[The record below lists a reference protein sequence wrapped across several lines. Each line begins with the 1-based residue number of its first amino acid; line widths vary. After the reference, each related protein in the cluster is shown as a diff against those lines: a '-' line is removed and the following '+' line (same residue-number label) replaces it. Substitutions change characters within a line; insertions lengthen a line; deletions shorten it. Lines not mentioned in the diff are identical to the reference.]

1 MFRIRKVTFAA
12 ACLLLLTAA
21 CSDRSGTT
29 GGVETVLRDAVEQIR
44 TTQDQSFSIVIPGLA
59 AAAVIDGAGSV
70 PVPVASGT
78 ANPPGDTPLT
88 TAERFHVGSI
98 TKTFTAALIMQL
110 DEAGQLSLAD
120 PISNWIT
127 FPNGQ
132 NITLAMLL
140 GHTSGIP
147 SFEDLPGHTRDET
160 PEQSIALAAEH
171 PPLFPPGASWSYSNT
186 NYVILGV
193 IAGKVTGSTWD
204 DEIRQRF
211 FEPLQLNDTY
221 VWTGTEKP
229 PTASGSVLD
238 CARAGD
244 PGCAIVPVTDGFNWT
259 VAWASGSVVSTPS
272 DVARWMKALIAGDV
286 LDAAHLALLTTATP
300 QSVAVLS
307 AMPAYGPLRWTGD
320 GLGLLRYEIDG
331 QGTGW
336 GHEGGI
342 EGFVANVVHMN
353 DSNQIVAMASNL
365 ETVDAFEVIGRLVV
379 ATGTLDR

>member
-1 MFRIRKVTFAA
+1 MFRIGKVAFAVTG
-12 ACLLLLTAA
+12 LLLMAA
-21 CSDRSGTT
+21 CSDQPGTT
-29 GGVETVLRDAVEQIR
+29 GQVETVLRDAVEQIR
-44 TTQDQSFSIVIPGLA
+44 ATQDQAYGIVVPGLA
-59 AAAVIDGAGSV
+59 AAAIIDGDDST
-70 PVPVASGT
+70 PVPAVASGA

-88 TAERFHVGSI
+88 TADRFLVGSI

-110 DEAGQLSLAD
+110 DQSGQLSLAD
-120 PISNWIT
+120 PISNWIS

-147 SFEDLPGHTRDET
+147 SFDDLPGHTRDAT
-160 PEQSIALAAEH
+160 PEQSIALAAQH

-193 IAGKVTGSTWD
+193 IAGQVTRSTWD
-204 DEIRQRF
+204 DEIRRRF

-221 VWTGTEKP
+221 VWTGTGKP
-229 PTASGSVLD
+229 PTASGSVLE
-238 CARAGD
+238 CTRAGE
-244 PGCAIVPVTDGFNWT
+244 PSCAIVPVTDGFNWIA
-259 VAWASGSVVSTPS
+259 AWASGSVVSTPS
-272 DVARWMKALIAGDV
+272 DVARWMKALLAGDV

-307 AMPAYGPLRWTGD
+307 AKPAFGPLRWTGD
-320 GLGLLRYEIDG
+320 GLGLLRYEIEG

-353 DSNQIVAMASNL
+353 DSNRIVAMASNF

>member
-1 MFRIRKVTFAA
+1 MFRIHKATLAA
-12 ACLLLLTAA
+12 VWLLLAAAA
-21 CSDRSGTT
+21 CSDRSSGSRQ
-29 GGVETVLRDAVEQIR
+29 VETVLRDAVEEIR
-44 TTQDQSFSIVIPGLA
+44 ATQDQSFGIVVPGLA
-59 AAAVIDGAGSV
+59 AAAVIDGDESSV
-70 PVPVASGT
+70 AAVASGA

-88 TAERFHVGSI
+88 TADRFHVGSI

-110 DEAGQLSLAD
+110 DQAGQLSLAD

-127 FPNGQ
+127 FPDGQ

-204 DEIRQRF
+204 DEIRRRF
-211 FEPLQLNDTY
+211 FEPLQLNDSY

-229 PTASGSVLD
+229 PTVSGSRLD
-238 CARAGD
+238 CAPERE
-244 PGCAIVPVTDGFNWT
+244 PKCAIVPVTDGFNWT
-259 VAWASGSVVSTPS
+259 AAWASGSVVSTPS

-286 LDAAHLALLTTATP
+286 LDAAHLALLRTATP
-300 QSVAVLS
+300 QSVEVLS
-307 AMPAYGPLRWTGD
+307 KMPPNGPLRWTGD
-320 GLGLLRYEIDG
+320 GLGLLRYEIEG

-353 DSNQIVAMASNL
+353 DSNQIVAMASNF